1 MSDIVDLTL
10 PPGVKRPLQQR
21 SQASMD
27 RILDAAASLLAER
40 GFGEVSVAQIA
51 DRAGVSVGSF
61 YSRFPDKE
69 SVLRTLEERMR
80 HRGVEA
86 VEVALGAARWEGRD
100 LRSFLRTFVREV
112 LSADQATQGL
122 LRAFAVQSQVDP
134 TYRPTYLHGRT
145 RLLDAYRAAFVARV
159 VERTSRRSAK
169 RAALAFDMVIALSEQ
184 ALLLAPADATADEV
198 ADLLLASLS

>member
-1 MSDIVDLTL
+1 MSDIAELRL

-27 RILDAAASLLAER
+27 RILDAAAALLAER
-40 GFGEVSVAQIA
+40 GFREVSVAEIA
-51 DRAGVSVGSF
+51 ERAGVSVGSF

-80 HRGVEA
+80 HRGTRA
-86 VEVALGAARWEGRD
+86 VEVALGSARWDGRD
-100 LRSFLRTFVREV
+100 LKTFLRTFVREV

-134 TYRPTYLHGRT
+134 AYRPTYLEGRT
-145 RLLDAYRAAFVARV
+145 NLLDVYRAAFVERV
-159 VERTSRRSAK
+159 VERTSRRKAK

-184 ALLLAPADATADEV
+184 ALLLAPTDASADEV
-198 ADLLLASLS
+198 ADLLLASLA